1 MKYTQLQDKWSSGE
15 KALNGWCS
23 IPSTVTA
30 EIMSYAGYDSLTI
43 DLQHGLVDYQ
53 TALSMMQAMGGS
65 TVTPIV
71 RVPWNEPGI
80 IMKMLDGGALGI
92 ICPMVNTAQDAAD
105 FVGAMRYAPHGY
117 RSSGPTRAAIVH
129 GKNYHNEADDALVS
143 MAMVETKQA
152 YDNRDAIAATEGL
165 TGIYIGPSDLS
176 VSMGYQP
183 GLDRTE
189 PEMDDMFGAILESC
203 KKAGIKAGI
212 HCGAAAYAQSAFQRG
227 FDFATLASDIRLFN
241 AGITSAM
248 QGMKK

>member
-1 MKYTQLQDKWSSGE
+1 MKYTQLQEKWASGNA
-15 KALNGWCS
+15 ALNGWCA
-23 IPSTVTA
+23 IPSTVSA
-30 EIMSYAGYDSLTI
+30 EIMAYSGFDSITI

-53 TALSMMQAMGGS
+53 TALAMMQAMSGS
-65 TVTPIV
+65 DVTPLA

-105 FVGAMRYAPHGY
+105 FVGAMRYAPEGY

-129 GKNYHNEADDALVS
+129 GGGYHQEANDTLVS
-143 MAMVETKQA
+143 FAMIETKQA
-152 YDNRDAIAATEGL
+152 FDNRDAIAATPGL

-189 PEMDDMFGAILESC
+189 KDMDEMFEAILASC
-203 KKAGIKAGI
+203 KAHGIKAGI
-212 HCGAAAYAQSAFQRG
+212 HCGTAAYAKSAYARG
-227 FDFATLASDIRLFN
+227 FDFATLASDIRLFS
-241 AGITSAM
+241 AGINTAM
-248 QGMKK
+248 AQMQD